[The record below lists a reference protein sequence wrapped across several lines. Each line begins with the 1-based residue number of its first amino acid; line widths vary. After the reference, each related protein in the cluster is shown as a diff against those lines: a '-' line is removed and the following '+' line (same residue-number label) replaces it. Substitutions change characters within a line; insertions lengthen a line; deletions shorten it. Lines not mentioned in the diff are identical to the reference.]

1 MSLPSSEEIT
11 RLLQVWSDGD
21 REAFDKLAPL
31 VYEELHRLAMRYIGR
46 ERAGHTLQTT
56 ALVNEAFVRMIKWQN
71 IPWQNRAHF
80 FAISAQLMRRILVD
94 HARRNHRAKRGGPMR
109 PVSLDEAPAVSAV
122 HGEDLIAV
130 DEALERL
137 AAIDARSARVVEL
150 RFFGGMSVPEMA
162 EVLKVSHM
170 TVSRDW
176 EFARAWLARE
186 FRVDA
191 SKGDRQSD

>member
-1 MSLPSSEEIT
+1 M
-11 RLLQVWSDGD
+11 D
-21 REAFDKLAPL
+21 
-31 VYEELHRLAMRYIGR
+31 
-46 ERAGHTLQTT
+46 ERKSK
-56 ALVNEAFVRMIKWQN
+56 V
-71 IPWQNRAHF
+71 
-80 FAISAQLMRRILVD
+80 
-94 HARRNHRAKRGGPMR
+94 
-109 PVSLDEAPAVSAV
+109 
-122 HGEDLIAV
+122 
-130 DEALERL
+130 LEM
-137 AAIDARSARVVEL
+137 

>member
-1 MSLPSSEEIT
+1 METSTGEFT
-11 RLLQVWSDGD
+11 RLLKDCGAGN
-21 REAFDKLAPL
+21 REALDRLLPL
-31 VYEELHRLAMRYIGR
+31 VYEELRRLAAHKMTN
-46 ERAGHTLQTT
+46 ESLGHTLRPT
-56 ALVNEAFVRMIKWQN
+56 ALVHEAWLRLIGGEQPTFE
-71 IPWQNRAHF
+71 NRAHF